1 MIATLTGKVLIK
13 GLDRAVI
20 DVSGVGYEVFVSTDT
35 LTKLPDSSA
44 EVFLHIYTQVREDA
58 IVLYGFMDP
67 EEKEMFLY
75 LTSVSGIGPKL
86 GLAALSGMRVAELC
100 RAIAGK
106 DIKLLTTLQGVGK
119 KTAERI
125 CVELKDKVGEL
136 AAGSGLELVDS
147 GADAG
152 PGTSSAVADVLSA
165 LGNLGY
171 SDPACRKSLTS
182 VKRRLGDDAFYSL
195 SVEELL
201 RECLR
206 SMA

>member
-1 MIATLTGKVLIK
+1 MIATLTGKVLIR

-20 DVSGVGYEVFVSTDT
+20 DVGGVGYEVFLTTDG
-35 LTKLPDSSA
+35 LTRLPDSSD
-44 EVFLHIYTQVREDA
+44 EVFLHISTQVREDA
-58 IVLYGFMDP
+58 IVLYGFLDS
-67 EEKEMFLY
+67 EEKEMFLH

-100 RAIAGK
+100 RAIAAR
-106 DIKLLTTLQGVGK
+106 DIKLLSSLQGVGK

-125 CVELKDKVGEL
+125 CVELKDKVGDL
-136 AAGSGLELVDS
+136 VAGGIEMVETTGES
-147 GADAG
+147 G
-152 PGTSSAVADVLSA
+152 PGASSAVADVLSA

-171 SDPACRKSLTS
+171 SDPVSRKSLTS
-182 VKRRLGDDAFYSL
+182 VKRRLGDDAFYGL

-206 SMA
+206 SLA

>member
-13 GLDRAVI
+13 GLDRVVI
-20 DVSGVGYEVFVSTDT
+20 DVSGVGYEVFLTTDA
-35 LTKLPDSSA
+35 LTRLPDSS
-44 EVFLHIYTQVREDA
+44 EEIFLHIYTQVREDA
-58 IVLYGFMDP
+58 IVLYGFLETED
-67 EEKEMFLY
+67 KEMFLY

-100 RAIAGK
+100 RAIAAG
-106 DIKLLTTLQGVGK
+106 DIKLLTSLQGVGK

-125 CVELKDKVGEL
+125 CVELKDKVGDL
-136 AAGSGLELVDS
+136 VAGGDLVETAGDVAP
-147 GADAG
+147 GA
-152 PGTSSAVADVLSA
+152 SSAVADVLSA

-171 SDPACRKSLTS
+171 SDPVSRKSLTA
-182 VKRRLGDDAFYSL
+182 VKRRLGDEAFYGL

-206 SMA
+206 SLA

>member
-1 MIATLTGKVLIK
+1 MIATLTGKVLIR

-20 DVSGVGYEVFVSTDT
+20 DVGGVGYEVFLTTDG
-35 LTKLPDSSA
+35 LTRLPDSSD
-44 EVFLHIYTQVREDA
+44 EVFLHISTQVREDA
-58 IVLYGFMDP
+58 IVLYGFLDS
-67 EEKEMFLY
+67 EEKEMFLH

-100 RAIAGK
+100 RAIAAR
-106 DIKLLTTLQGVGK
+106 DIKMLSSLRGVGK

-125 CVELKDKVGEL
+125 CVELKDKVGD
-136 AAGSGLELVDS
+136 LVGGGIEMVDTTGES
-147 GADAG
+147 G
-152 PGTSSAVADVLSA
+152 PGASSAVADVLSA

-171 SDPACRKSLTS
+171 SDPVSRKSLTS
-182 VKRRLGDDAFYSL
+182 VKRRLGDDAFYAL

-206 SMA
+206 SLA

>member
-1 MIATLTGKVLIK
+1 MIATLTGKVLVK

-20 DVSGVGYEVFVSTDT
+20 DVAGVGYEVFLTTDT
-35 LTKLPDSSA
+35 LARLPDTGE

-58 IVLYGFMDP
+58 IVLYGFLDTD
-67 EEKEMFLY
+67 EKEMFLH
-75 LTSVSGIGPKL
+75 LTSVSGVGPKL

-100 RAIAGK
+100 RAIAAR
-106 DIKLLTTLQGVGK
+106 DIRLLTSLQGVGK

-125 CVELKDKVGEL
+125 CVELKDKVGDL
-136 AAGSGLELVDS
+136 AAGTVELVEAA
-147 GADAG
+147 GTAG
-152 PGTSSAVADVLSA
+152 PSATTAVADVLSA

-171 SDPACRKSLTS
+171 SDPVSRKSLTS
-182 VKRRLGDDAFYSL
+182 VKRRLGDEPFYAL

-206 SMA
+206 SLA

>member
-13 GLDRAVI
+13 GLDRVVI
-20 DVSGVGYEVFVSTDT
+20 DVSGVGYEVFLTTDA
-35 LTKLPDSSA
+35 LTRLPDSS
-44 EVFLHIYTQVREDA
+44 EEIFLHIYTQVREDA
-58 IVLYGFMDP
+58 IVLYGFLETED
-67 EEKEMFLY
+67 KEMFLY

-100 RAIAGK
+100 RAIAAR
-106 DIKLLTTLQGVGK
+106 DIRLLTSLQGVGK

-125 CVELKDKVGEL
+125 CVELKDKVGDL
-136 AAGSGLELVDS
+136 AAGGDLVVTAGDVAP
-147 GADAG
+147 GA
-152 PGTSSAVADVLSA
+152 SSAVADVLSA

-171 SDPACRKSLTS
+171 NDPVSRKSLTA
-182 VKRRLGDDAFYSL
+182 VKRRLGDEAFYGL

-206 SMA
+206 SLA

>member
-13 GLDRAVI
+13 GLDRVVI
-20 DVSGVGYEVFVSTDT
+20 DVSGVGYEVFLTTDG
-35 LTKLPDSSA
+35 LTRLPDSSE

-58 IVLYGFMDP
+58 IVLYGFLDV
-67 EEKEMFLY
+67 EEKEMFLH

-100 RAIAGK
+100 RAIAAK
-106 DIKLLTTLQGVGK
+106 DIRLLSSLQGVGK
-119 KTAERI
+119 KTAERL

-136 AAGSGLELVDS
+136 AAGSVDLVETGGVDTP
-147 GADAG
+147 GA
-152 PGTSSAVADVLSA
+152 SSAVADVLSA

-171 SDPACRKSLTS
+171 SDPVSRKSLTS
-182 VKRRLGDDAFYSL
+182 VKRRLGDETFYGL
-195 SVEELL
+195 SVEDLL

-206 SMA
+206 SLA

>member
-1 MIATLTGKVLIK
+1 MIATLTGKVLIR

-20 DVSGVGYEVFVSTDT
+20 DVGGVGYEVFLTTDG
-35 LTKLPDSSA
+35 LTRLPDSSD
-44 EVFLHIYTQVREDA
+44 EVFLHISTQVREDA
-58 IVLYGFMDP
+58 IVLYGFLDS
-67 EEKEMFLY
+67 EETEMFLH

-100 RAIAGK
+100 RAIAAR
-106 DIKLLTTLQGVGK
+106 DIKMLSSLRGVGK

-125 CVELKDKVGEL
+125 CVELKDKVGD
-136 AAGSGLELVDS
+136 LVGGGIEMVDTTGES
-147 GADAG
+147 G
-152 PGTSSAVADVLSA
+152 PGASSAVADVLSA

-171 SDPACRKSLTS
+171 SDPVSRKSLTS
-182 VKRRLGDDAFYSL
+182 VKRRLGDEAFYAL

-206 SMA
+206 SLA

>member
-1 MIATLTGKVLIK
+1 MIK
-13 GLDRAVI
+13 GLDRVVV
-20 DVSGVGYEVFVSTDT
+20 DVSGVGYEVFLTTDT
-35 LTKLPDSSA
+35 LTRLPDST
-44 EVFLHIYTQVREDA
+44 EDVFLYIYTQVREDA
-58 IVLYGFMDP
+58 IVLYGFLDT
-67 EEKEMFLY
+67 EEKQMFLY

-100 RAIAGK
+100 RAIAAR
-106 DIKLLTTLQGVGK
+106 DIKLLTSLQGVGK

-136 AAGSGLELVDS
+136 AVGGVDLIEETS
-147 GADAG
+147 VSG
-152 PGTSSAVADVLSA
+152 PGASSAVADVLSA

-171 SDPACRKSLTS
+171 SDPVCRKSLTS
-182 VKRRLGDDAFYSL
+182 VKRRLGDDSFYSL

>member
-13 GLDRAVI
+13 GLDRVVI
-20 DVSGVGYEVFVSTDT
+20 DVSGVGYEVFLTTDA
-35 LTKLPDSSA
+35 LTRLPDSS
-44 EVFLHIYTQVREDA
+44 EEIFLHIYTQVREDA
-58 IVLYGFMDP
+58 IVLYGFLETED
-67 EEKEMFLY
+67 KEMFLY

-100 RAIAGK
+100 RAIAAR
-106 DIKLLTTLQGVGK
+106 DIRLLTSLQGVGK

-125 CVELKDKVGEL
+125 CVELKDKVGDL
-136 AAGSGLELVDS
+136 AAGGDLVETAGDVAP
-147 GADAG
+147 GA
-152 PGTSSAVADVLSA
+152 SSAVADVLSA

-171 SDPACRKSLTS
+171 SDPVSRKSLTA
-182 VKRRLGDDAFYSL
+182 VKRRLGDEAFYGL

-206 SMA
+206 SLA

>member
-13 GLDRAVI
+13 GLDRVVI
-20 DVSGVGYEVFVSTDT
+20 DVSGVGYEVFMTTDT
-35 LTKLPDSSA
+35 LTRLADSSE

-58 IVLYGFMDP
+58 IVLYGFLDT

-100 RAIAGK
+100 RAIAAR
-106 DIKLLTTLQGVGK
+106 DIRLLTSLQGVGK

-125 CVELKDKVGEL
+125 CVELKDKVGDL
-136 AAGSGLELVDS
+136 AVGPVDLVETTGDGDPGS
-147 GADAG
+147 
-152 PGTSSAVADVLSA
+152 SSAVADVLSA

-171 SDPACRKSLTS
+171 SDPVSRKSLTS
-182 VKRRLGDDAFYSL
+182 VKRRLGDDVFYGL

-206 SMA
+206 SLA

>member
-1 MIATLTGKVLIK
+1 MIATLTGKVLIR

-20 DVSGVGYEVFVSTDT
+20 DVAGVGYEVFLTTDG
-35 LTKLPDSSA
+35 LTRLPDSST
-44 EVFLHIYTQVREDA
+44 EVFLHISTQVREDA
-58 IVLYGFMDP
+58 IVLYGFLDSD
-67 EEKEMFLY
+67 EKEMFLH

-100 RAIAGK
+100 RAIAAR
-106 DIKLLTTLQGVGK
+106 DIKLLSSLQGVGK

-136 AAGSGLELVDS
+136 VAGGVDLVEAMGDS
-147 GADAG
+147 GPSA
-152 PGTSSAVADVLSA
+152 SSTVTDVLSA

-171 SDPACRKSLTS
+171 SDPVSRKSLTS
-182 VKRRLGDDAFYSL
+182 VKRRLGDETFYGL
-195 SVEELL
+195 SVEDLL

-206 SMA
+206 SLA

>member
-1 MIATLTGKVLIK
+1 MIATLTGKVLIR

-20 DVSGVGYEVFVSTDT
+20 DVGGVGYEVFLTTDG
-35 LTKLPDSSA
+35 LTRLPDSSD
-44 EVFLHIYTQVREDA
+44 EVFLHISTQVREDA
-58 IVLYGFMDP
+58 IVLYGFLDS
-67 EEKEMFLY
+67 EEKEMFLH

-100 RAIAGK
+100 RAIAAR
-106 DIKLLTTLQGVGK
+106 DIKLLSSLQGVGK

-125 CVELKDKVGEL
+125 CVELKDKVGD
-136 AAGSGLELVDS
+136 LVGGGIEMVDTTGES
-147 GADAG
+147 G
-152 PGTSSAVADVLSA
+152 PGASSAVADVLSA

-171 SDPACRKSLTS
+171 SDPVSRKSLTS
-182 VKRRLGDDAFYSL
+182 VKRRLGDDAFYAL

-206 SMA
+206 SLA

>member
-1 MIATLTGKVLIK
+1 MIATLTGKVLLK

-20 DVSGVGYEVFVSTDT
+20 DVAGVGYEVFVTTDT
-35 LTKLPDSSA
+35 LTRLPDSSEDA
-44 EVFLHIYTQVREDA
+44 FLHIYTQVREDA
-58 IVLYGFMDP
+58 IVLYGFMEL
-67 EEKEMFLY
+67 EEKEMFLH

-86 GLAALSGMRVAELC
+86 GLAALSGMRVNELC
-100 RAIAGK
+100 RAIAAR
-106 DIKLLTTLQGVGK
+106 DVKLLTSLQGVGK

-125 CVELKDKVGEL
+125 CVELKDKVGDLAGGDFETV
-136 AAGSGLELVDS
+136 AAGG
-147 GADAG
+147 DAA

-171 SDPACRKSLTS
+171 GDPVCRKSLTA
-182 VKRRLGDDAFYSL
+182 VKKRLGDEAFYAL

-206 SMA
+206 SLA

>member
-13 GLDRAVI
+13 GLDRVVI
-20 DVSGVGYEVFVSTDT
+20 DVSGVGYEVFLTTDA
-35 LTKLPDSSA
+35 LTRLPDSS
-44 EVFLHIYTQVREDA
+44 EEIFLHIYTQVREDA
-58 IVLYGFMDP
+58 IVLYGFLET

-100 RAIAGK
+100 RAIAAR
-106 DIKLLTTLQGVGK
+106 DISLLTSLQGVGK

-125 CVELKDKVGEL
+125 CVELKDKVGDL
-136 AAGSGLELVDS
+136 AAGVDLVETAGDVAP
-147 GADAG
+147 GA
-152 PGTSSAVADVLSA
+152 SSAVADVLSA

-171 SDPACRKSLTS
+171 SDPVSRKSLTA
-182 VKRRLGDDAFYSL
+182 VKRRLGDEAFYGL

-206 SMA
+206 SLA

>member
-13 GLDRAVI
+13 GLDRVVI
-20 DVSGVGYEVFVSTDT
+20 DVSGVGYEVFLTTDA
-35 LTKLPDSSA
+35 LTRLPDSS
-44 EVFLHIYTQVREDA
+44 EEIFLHIYTQVREDA
-58 IVLYGFMDP
+58 IVLYGFLETED
-67 EEKEMFLY
+67 KEMFLY

-100 RAIAGK
+100 RAIAAG
-106 DIKLLTTLQGVGK
+106 DIKLLTSLQGVGK

-125 CVELKDKVGEL
+125 CVELKDKVGDL
-136 AAGSGLELVDS
+136 AAGGDLVEMAGDVAP
-147 GADAG
+147 GA
-152 PGTSSAVADVLSA
+152 SSAVADVLSA

-171 SDPACRKSLTS
+171 SDPVSRKSLTA
-182 VKRRLGDDAFYSL
+182 VKRRLGDEAFYGL

-206 SMA
+206 SLA

>member
-13 GLDRAVI
+13 GLDRVVI
-20 DVSGVGYEVFVSTDT
+20 DVSGVGYEVFLTTDA
-35 LTKLPDSSA
+35 LTRLPDSS
-44 EVFLHIYTQVREDA
+44 EEIFLHIYTQVREDA
-58 IVLYGFMDP
+58 IVLYGFLET

-100 RAIAGK
+100 RAIAAG
-106 DIKLLTTLQGVGK
+106 DIKLLTSLQGVGK

-125 CVELKDKVGEL
+125 CVELKDKVGDL
-136 AAGSGLELVDS
+136 AAGGDLVETAGDVAP
-147 GADAG
+147 GA
-152 PGTSSAVADVLSA
+152 SSAVADVLSA

-171 SDPACRKSLTS
+171 SDPVSRKSLTA
-182 VKRRLGDDAFYSL
+182 VKRRLGDEAFYGL

-206 SMA
+206 SLA